1 MSGILQ
7 PEVLVLGGTGTVG
20 GGVVAALLEAGS
32 RVLAVGRS
40 GERLKA
46 LRRRFADAPGLETLV
61 GSVADDQSAE
71 ALAAAIAEREHP
83 LAAVVASLGS
93 PLTSGRLIDRPA
105 SALLRRLQRDLLPH
119 LAAAR
124 QLLPLLADLGGR
136 YVLVGSPCALRP
148 WAGHGETSVT
158 ASATRMLAQVL
169 HEEAQ
174 PLGVRVQLL
183 SVEQPVCNPARKAEA
198 CSEWFSPLAVGR
210 CAVSLLAG
218 RGQPGQVIVNADKK
232 VASQPV
238 AGQLAGI
245 PLPLSLHEVSSP

>member
-1 MSGILQ
+1 MSGMLQ

-71 ALAAAIAEREHP
+71 ALAAAIAERERP

-169 HEEAQ
+169 HEKRSRWACA
-174 PLGVRVQLL
+174 
-183 SVEQPVCNPARKAEA
+183 CNCCR
-198 CSEWFSPLAVGR
+198 SNNR
-210 CAVSLLAG
+210 CAAPRARPRPAANGSA
-218 RGQPGQVIVNADKK
+218 RWQWAAARCRCWPG
-232 VASQPV
+232 VASR
-238 AGQLAGI
+238 GR
-245 PLPLSLHEVSSP
+245 